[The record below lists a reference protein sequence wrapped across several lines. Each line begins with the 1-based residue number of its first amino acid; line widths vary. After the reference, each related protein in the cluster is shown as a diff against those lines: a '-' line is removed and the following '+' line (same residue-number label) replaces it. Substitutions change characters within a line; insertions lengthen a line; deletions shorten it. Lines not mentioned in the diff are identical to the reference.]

1 MNLAEELSL
10 ASHAIDIS
18 ASTQLGGEVLVEAPF
33 KVFSNVALFTFR
45 GGAFSYVSPASR
57 LHRVQLGRYCSIG
70 DDVRILSSH
79 PTDGLTTSP
88 FPYQRLF
95 LSPFNARP
103 QVRFSNLSDTVIGND
118 VWVGSGVRIKSGV
131 TIGDGA
137 IVGAGSLIT
146 RDVPA
151 YTVVAGIPA
160 RSLRMRFDESTQ
172 KRLTALAWWRY
183 NLVGLELP
191 WGDLSS
197 LIYTVEKMVAE
208 KSLVPYMPELF
219 ALWREEQS
227 IKTRRIPRP

>member
-118 VWVGSGVRIKSGV
+118 VWVGSGAPVGPVTVDAAPVGPVGPCAPVGPVTVDAAPVAPVGPVGPYVVVIASHALPFHDHVRAPNVYS
-131 TIGDGA
+131 
-137 IVGAGSLIT
+137 
-146 RDVPA
+146 
-151 YTVVAGIPA
+151 
-160 RSLRMRFDESTQ
+160 
-172 KRLTALAWWRY
+172 
-183 NLVGLELP
+183 
-191 WGDLSS
+191 
-197 LIYTVEKMVAE
+197 
-208 KSLVPYMPELF
+208 
-219 ALWREEQS
+219 
-227 IKTRRIPRP
+227 